1 VLAGIITFTDKVIDE
16 DTANDIRRAIGM
28 TKIGMII
35 EREKEEA
42 AKREKEKAL
51 RERERKFAVEMLR
64 DRELSLDKIARYSG
78 LDITAV
84 TELAKGI

>member
-1 VLAGIITFTDKVIDE
+1 
-16 DTANDIRRAIGM
+16 M